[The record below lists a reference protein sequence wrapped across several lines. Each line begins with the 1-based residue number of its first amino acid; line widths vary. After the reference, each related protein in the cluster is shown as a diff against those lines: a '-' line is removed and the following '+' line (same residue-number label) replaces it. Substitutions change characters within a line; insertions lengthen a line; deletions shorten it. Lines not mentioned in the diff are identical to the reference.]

1 MPIDLTFMSEAR
13 AARKRLD
20 RRIYPT
26 TGKLDERISTLPRL
40 TTRTHIASKGL
51 PTPLTRPV
59 SSTFGPGLGEPFNFA
74 TQQEKLDST
83 FKLDNEHDALEDMFL
98 ADESVFTMEA
108 AELESC
114 LNEHDVHNS
123 IENDLDMSMMIK
135 SDGYEEPD
143 T

>member
-26 TGKLDERISTLPRL
+26 KGKPSERVNTLPRL

-59 SSTFGPGLGEPFNFA
+59 SSTIGPGLGEPFNFA
-74 TQQEKLDST
+74 TPQEKLDST
-83 FKLDNEHDALEDMFL
+83 FKLDNEHDLDDMFL
-98 ADESVFTMEA
+98 ADDSVFMEA

-114 LNEHDVHNS
+114 FNEHEVHNS